1 MKKLSF
7 QIAFGGISCALCIIM
22 MLSVGLFPILV
33 YVFPMLSSLV
43 IFAVNYECGIKTAAA
58 SYISVSLLS
67 LILSP
72 DKESALLFLF
82 FFGCYPLLS
91 GYIDRLKSALFR
103 WIVKFA
109 FFNAA
114 MVASYFLLIKVFV
127 AVEMNEFGKYT
138 VPVLLVSAN
147 LLLVLYDRMLRAIEV
162 VYVRKIRKKLF
173 KRK

>member
-7 QIAFGGISCALCIIM
+7 QIAFGGISAALCIIM
-22 MLSVGLFPILV
+22 MFSVGLFPILV
-33 YVFPMLSSLV
+33 YVFPMLSSLL
-43 IFAVNYECGIKTAAA
+43 IFAVNYECGVKTAAA

-82 FFGCYPLLS
+82 FFGCYPILS
-91 GYIDRLKSALFR
+91 GYIDRLKSAAVR
-103 WIVKFA
+103 WLVRFA

-114 MVASYFLLIKVFV
+114 VALSYFLLAKLFV
-127 AVEMNEFGKYT
+127 AVELDEFGKYT
-138 VPVLLVSAN
+138 VPVFLVLAN
-147 LLLVLYDRMLRAIEV
+147 LIFVLYDRMLRSIEV
-162 VYVRKIRKKLF
+162 IYVRKIRKKLF

>member
-7 QIAFGGISCALCIIM
+7 QIAFGGISAALCIIM
-22 MLSVGLFPILV
+22 MFSVGLFPILV
-33 YVFPMLSSLV
+33 YVFPMLSSLL
-43 IFAVNYECGIKTAAA
+43 IFAVNYECGVKTAAA

-82 FFGCYPLLS
+82 FFGCYPILS
-91 GYIDRLKSALFR
+91 GYIDQLKSGAVR
-103 WIVKFA
+103 WLVRFA

-114 MVASYFLLIKVFV
+114 VALSYFLLAKLFV
-127 AVEMNEFGKYT
+127 AVELDEFGKYT
-138 VPVLLVSAN
+138 VPVFLVLAN
-147 LLLVLYDRMLRAIEV
+147 LIFVLYDRMLRSIEV
-162 VYVRKIRKKLF
+162 IYVRKIRKKLF